1 MTNQPH
7 SDITP
12 TISNLVARP
21 LIRRGPA
28 RDTAPAEA
36 RVGTLVGPHFGVN
49 LTPHPLVPAYPSA
62 YPVARRPH
70 HPFWQVNRLL
80 SLARDPKDAAP
91 SVRVSPGPSPA
102 SQQAPTP
109 ATTATQAA
117 QPAQSTAGGPTGPGT
132 RGSQHGPRP
141 GQQPGLEAATVQPP
155 VPTRTRSKQAQDM
168 GNKQARVRRLSQ
180 SRLARLRQELS
191 EREQQILQRIAQHG
205 YLTTDQVQR
214 FVFTDHASEDTAGR
228 ITRRVLG
235 RLEQAGL
242 VGSLRRRQGGL
253 LGGSAPTTW
262 HLSPGGAR
270 FLGGNATTYRRRTPS
285 LRHLLHC
292 VAVAEAHLQLIDHAT
307 ALRASCIDVT
317 VEPHSWRSY
326 HGIAGERL
334 TLKPDLAAAIE
345 ATDEH
350 GSYRDE
356 YLLEVD
362 RGTESLP
369 TLLKKAQVYVAY
381 YNSGAWQNSTSAP
394 EGVMPIVLWVMDQPE
409 QANRLRQAIA
419 RSDLPAEL
427 FELTTLD
434 DLSSFLNGADGERT
448 GEPTTIQGDAR

>member
-7 SDITP
+7 SDIT
-12 TISNLVARP
+12 TTSNLVARP
-21 LIRRGPA
+21 LIG
-28 RDTAPAEA
+28 RDLACAAAPA
-36 RVGTLVGPHFGVN
+36 GTLVGPHFGVN

-62 YPVARRPH
+62 YPVALHPH
-70 HPFWQVNRLL
+70 PPFRHVNRLL
-80 SLARDPKDAAP
+80 SLVRDPKDAAP
-91 SVRVSPGPSPA
+91 LVRVFPGPASG
-102 SQQAPTP
+102 SQQAIAPST
-109 ATTATQAA
+109 AATQAA
-117 QPAQSTAGGPTGPGT
+117 ESAAGGRTGPEAEEAQ
-132 RGSQHGPRP
+132 GSQHGPHR
-141 GQQPGLEAATVQPP
+141 GQQPGLEVATAQQA
-155 VPTRTRSKQAQDM
+155 VPSRTPTKQAQARD
-168 GNKQARVRRLSQ
+168 NKQARVRRLSQ

-191 EREQQILQRIAQHG
+191 EREQQVVQRIARHG

-253 LGGSAPTTW
+253 LGGSAPATW

-270 FLGGNATTYRRRTPS
+270 FLSGNATTYRRRTPS
-285 LRHLLHC
+285 IRHLLHC
-292 VAVAEAHLQLIDHAT
+292 VAVAEAHLQLIDHART
-307 ALRASCIDVT
+307 VRASGVDVT
-317 VEPHSWRSY
+317 VEPLSWRSY

-334 TLKPDLAAAIE
+334 TLKPDLSAAIE
-345 ATDEH
+345 AKDQY

-369 TLLKKAQVYVAY
+369 TLLKKCQVYVDY
-381 YNSGAWQNSTSAP
+381 YSSGAWQNSTSAP

-409 QANRLRQAIA
+409 QADRLRQAIA
-419 RSDLPAEL
+419 RSDLPGEL
-427 FELTTLD
+427 FEVTTLD
-434 DLSSFLNGADGERT
+434 QLSSFLNGSDGKM
-448 GEPTTIQGDAR
+448 PGDAVINRGGDR